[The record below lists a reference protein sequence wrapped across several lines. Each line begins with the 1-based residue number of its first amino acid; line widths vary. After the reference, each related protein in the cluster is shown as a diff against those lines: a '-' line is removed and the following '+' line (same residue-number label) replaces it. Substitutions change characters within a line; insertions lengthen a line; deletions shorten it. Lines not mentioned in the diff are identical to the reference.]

1 MTADTTLHLVR
12 TFRADRSRVFRAFTD
27 PEQLRAWFC
36 PDGFTF
42 TTLRVDRPTGRATD
56 FVMENARTGERYAF
70 TLEYERVDEPNE
82 IRWFSVWGA
91 GFPDVGRRIQ
101 STIAFRDV
109 PAGTE
114 VSLTQT
120 NFPDSRTRDHHG
132 QGWGSGL
139 DKLARHLD
147 SAARVA

>member
-70 TLEYERVDEPNE
+70 TLEYRAGGRTERNPV
-82 IRWFSVWGA
+82 VLG
-91 GFPDVGRRIQ
+91 VGRGLSR
-101 STIAFRDV
+101 RG
-109 PAGTE
+109 P
-114 VSLTQT
+114 T
-120 NFPDSRTRDHHG
+120 NPVDDCISRR
-132 QGWGSGL
+132 SG
-139 DKLARHLD
+139 RN
-147 SAARVA
+147 